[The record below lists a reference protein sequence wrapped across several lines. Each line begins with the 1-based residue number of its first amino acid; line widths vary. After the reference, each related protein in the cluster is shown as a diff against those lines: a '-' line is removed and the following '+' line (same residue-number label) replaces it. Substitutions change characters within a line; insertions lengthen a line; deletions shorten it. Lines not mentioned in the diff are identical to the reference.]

1 MHIYVDVVPY
11 MTSKEAALRVARRT
25 RPLTNPARAILAV
38 VRTASALNFIIALGF
53 FKIIST
59 ILNLPPQKS

>member
-38 VRTASALNFIIALGF
+38 VRTASVHFYLAASPQVLILKFLTTKIAKF
-53 FKIIST
+53 
-59 ILNLPPQKS
+59 